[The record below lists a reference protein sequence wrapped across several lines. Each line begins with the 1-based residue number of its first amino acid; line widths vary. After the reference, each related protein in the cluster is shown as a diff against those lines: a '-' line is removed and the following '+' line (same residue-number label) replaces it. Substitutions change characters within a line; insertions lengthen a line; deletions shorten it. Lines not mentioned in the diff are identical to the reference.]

1 MIPLINLLIEKGV
14 EVILASDGRALRL
27 LEEEYPQLEI
37 IELVSY
43 DVRYSESES
52 MFVSMSKQTP
62 KFLNNIRK
70 EHKQIEQIVIQKN
83 ISAVISDNR
92 YGAWSNRVPSIFIT
106 HQVFIAIP
114 DHLKF
119 LNPVVHKLN
128 HYFIKKY
135 DQCWI
140 PDFAGP
146 DNLSGDLS
154 HKKPLPEKKFKFIGP
169 LSRLQPNLSSTDEQ
183 NKVLIL
189 LSGPE
194 PHRTRLEEIL
204 TAEALKIDNDV
215 VMICGK
221 TNQSKSSKQI
231 NNIKKVS
238 FATTSEIQQYF
249 DEATLIVC
257 RAGYSSIMDLAATGK
272 KAILIPTEGQ
282 TEQEYLAKYLKKN
295 NIYYSNDQNCIN
307 LKTEIQKT
315 KLYTGLRLK
324 LENKTLEKIVYEF
337 LRNY

>member
-27 LEEEYPQLEI
+27 LEEEYPQLEV

-43 DVRYSESES
+43 DVIYSESES

-70 EHKQIEQIVIQKN
+70 EHNQIEQIVNQKEIN
-83 ISAVISDNR
+83 AVISDNR
-92 YGAWSNRVPSIFIT
+92 YGAWSKKVPSIFIT

-119 LNPVVHKLN
+119 LDPIVHKLN
-128 HYFIKKY
+128 HYFINKY

-154 HKKPLPEKKFKFIGP
+154 HKKALPEKKFRFIGP
-169 LSRLQPNLSSTDEQ
+169 LSRLQPNLGSTNSQ
-183 NKVLIL
+183 NRVLML

-204 TAEALKIDNDV
+204 TTEALKVSHEV
-215 VMICGK
+215 VIICGK
-221 TNQSKSSKQI
+221 TNQPKSAKQI
-231 NNIKKVS
+231 GNVKKIS
-238 FATTSEIQQYF
+238 FATTSEIQQHF
-249 DEATLIVC
+249 DEADLIVC

-282 TEQEYLAKYLKKN
+282 TEQEYLAKHLKKN
-295 NIYYSNDQNCIN
+295 NVYYSNYQNCIN

-324 LENKTLEKIVYEF
+324 LEDKILERTIDEF
-337 LRNY
+337 LLK

>member
-14 EVILASDGRALRL
+14 EVVLASDGRALRL

-43 DVRYSESES
+43 DVIYSESES

-70 EHKQIEQIVIQKN
+70 EHNQIAQIITQKN
-83 ISAVISDNR
+83 INAVISDNR
-92 YGAWSNRVPSIFIT
+92 YGAWSDKVPSIFIT

-114 DHLKF
+114 DHLKI
-119 LNPVVHKLN
+119 LNPIVHKLN
-128 HYFIKKY
+128 HYFINKY

-140 PDFAGP
+140 PDFSGP
-146 DNLSGDLS
+146 ENLSGDLS
-154 HKKPLPEKKFKFIGP
+154 HKKSLPEKKIKFIGP
-169 LSRLQPNLSSTDEQ
+169 LSRLQPNLDSTDNQ
-183 NKVLIL
+183 KILIL

-215 VMICGK
+215 VIICGK
-221 TNQSKSSKQI
+221 TNQPKSIEQI

-238 FATTSEIQQYF
+238 FATTSEIQKYF
-249 DEATLIVC
+249 DEAALIVC

-272 KAILIPTEGQ
+272 KAILIPTKGQ
-282 TEQEYLAKYLKKN
+282 TEQEYLAKHLKKN
-295 NIYYSNDQNCIN
+295 NVYYSNNQNCIN
-307 LKTEIQKT
+307 LKSEIQKA
-315 KLYTGLRLK
+315 KLYTGLRLELK
-324 LENKTLEKIVYEF
+324 NKILEKIVDEF
-337 LRNY
+337 LRNS